1 MPMMEVTEHEEMIL
15 YGLRSMMAKN
25 NDEQL
30 KAVENTYFAKSK
42 QSIFTTSELAANWG
56 CSKKH
61 VQTVLKD
68 GGVKPVGKRGHEH
81 EYDGAAA
88 QLAKEEYDAK
98 VLYNRRISG
107 KLRAM

>member
-15 YGLRSMMAKN
+15 YGLRSMIAKN

-30 KAVENTYFAKSK
+30 KAVENTYFAELKK
-42 QSIFTTSELAANWG
+42 SIFTTSELAAKWG

-61 VQTVLKD
+61 VRTVLKD
-68 GGVKPVGKRGHEH
+68 GGVKPVGKSGHEH

-88 QLAKEEYDAK
+88 QSAKDAHDAE
-98 VLYNRRISG
+98 VLYNRRISE
-107 KLRAM
+107 KLKAM